1 MNDAVPLDP
10 QIRIIIDQ
18 LGDPYVWLN
27 IQMPMEA
34 AMSADQCDQLALKIL
49 AASAAARA
57 RAAVTRKQLFAGTPA
72 QEAIAFTR
80 DLLDE

>member
-1 MNDAVPLDP
+1 MTDSVPLDP

-49 AASAAARA
+49 AAAAAARA
-57 RAAVTRKQLFAGTPA
+57 RAAVTRKQLFAGTPPL
-72 QEAIAFTR
+72 EAIAFTR